1 MPEVPTTELV
11 PEEEDEILDL
21 PDVPTKQP
29 LAPNATAEISST
41 KRKGYFSS
49 SGLEDQEIQPN
60 QVAPGFV
67 GAIEEQYKKLRD
79 HAEAYPYGWGSYTV
93 VYGGLFLWTAY
104 RWRKLRRTED
114 RVRGLQT
121 KLRKLVQDEQ
131 AAAVTASKSA
141 QSVDKSSSVSDKTSS
156 LPLLLTSL

>member
-11 PEEEDEILDL
+11 PEEDEILDL

-41 KRKGYFSS
+41 KRKEQ
-49 SGLEDQEIQPN
+49 SGLENQEIQPN

-79 HAEAYPYGWGSYTV
+79 HAEAYPYVWGSYTV

>member
-1 MPEVPTTELV
+1 MATE
-11 PEEEDEILDL
+11 
-21 PDVPTKQP
+21 Q
-29 LAPNATAEISST
+29 
-41 KRKGYFSS
+41 

>member
-1 MPEVPTTELV
+1 MASATTEQS
-11 PEEEDEILDL
+11 E
-21 PDVPTKQP
+21 
-29 LAPNATAEISST
+29 
-41 KRKGYFSS
+41 
-49 SGLEDQEIQPN
+49 LENQESEPN

-79 HAEAYPYGWGSYTV
+79 HAEAYPYVWGSYTV

-131 AAAVTASKSA
+131 AAVTASKSEK
-141 QSVDKSSSVSDKTSS
+141 SLGKSSSVSDKT
-156 LPLLLTSL
+156 PVP

>member
-1 MPEVPTTELV
+1 MASASE
-11 PEEEDEILDL
+11 
-21 PDVPTKQP
+21 Q
-29 LAPNATAEISST
+29 
-41 KRKGYFSS
+41 
-49 SGLEDQEIQPN
+49 SGLENQESQPPN

-79 HAEAYPYGWGSYTV
+79 HAEAYPYVWGSYTV

-131 AAAVTASKSA
+131 AAAVTSSK
-141 QSVDKSSSVSDKTSS
+141 SVDKSSSVSDKTSS
-156 LPLLLTSL
+156 VP

>member
-1 MPEVPTTELV
+1 MASATTE
-11 PEEEDEILDL
+11 
-21 PDVPTKQP
+21 Q
-29 LAPNATAEISST
+29 
-41 KRKGYFSS
+41 
-49 SGLEDQEIQPN
+49 SGLENQESQPPN

-79 HAEAYPYGWGSYTV
+79 HAEAYPYVWGSYTV

-131 AAAVTASKSA
+131 AALTASKPQKSL
-141 QSVDKSSSVSDKTSS
+141 DKSSSVSDKT
-156 LPLLLTSL
+156 PVP

>member
-1 MPEVPTTELV
+1 MGTEH
-11 PEEEDEILDL
+11 
-21 PDVPTKQP
+21 
-29 LAPNATAEISST
+29 
-41 KRKGYFSS
+41 
-49 SGLEDQEIQPN
+49 SGLEDQESQPN

-79 HAEAYPYGWGSYTV
+79 HAEAYPYVWGSYTV

-121 KLRKLVQDEQ
+121 KLRKLVVQDEQ
-131 AAAVTASKSA
+131 AAAVTASR
-141 QSVDKSSSVSDKTSS
+141 SVDKSSSVSDKTSS
-156 LPLLLTSL
+156 MP